1 MQEAAKRFDPALL
14 TPAECA
20 AAIDDLAAIERTAAH
35 LKALAAARVAETDLW
50 RRSGAKTPEED
61 LARRTGTS
69 VPRAKEQLDTARR
82 ATSQPA
88 LDRAAREG
96 RLSPEQAAAIADAAA
111 VDPAAEAG
119 LVERAGRE
127 SLRELRE
134 ECGRVK
140 QAATD
145 PEERHRRL
153 HRERRW
159 RTWTDADGGWNGH
172 LRTTPE
178 VGAAIEAVLQPE
190 RERRFDEARRA
201 GEQEPYEAY
210 AADAVVERLLRA
222 DDGAAAE
229 RTAPAKVAARQ
240 AKVIV
245 RVDWDALV
253 RGFPVAGEVCEIAGI
268 GPVPVS
274 VVEAMQATGDAFLA
288 AVVTRGTAVGRVV
301 HLGRKPTEHQVTALQ
316 WTDPCCR
323 VLGCTRTHTE
333 IDHRADWARTKV
345 TVLGLLDRLCSHHH
359 AKKTREGWALV
370 PGSGKRPMVPPDDPR
385 HPKHAKH
392 DRWARAG

>member
-1 MQEAAKRFDPALL
+1 MRFDPALL
-14 TPAECA
+14 TA
-20 AAIDDLAAIERTAAH
+20 AACEVALSDLCAMERSIAH
-35 LKALAAARVAETDLW
+35 LKGLAAARLAETELW

-69 VPRAKEQLDTARR
+69 VPRAREQLDTARR
-82 ATSQPA
+82 ATEQPA

-111 VDPAAEAG
+111 VDPAAEVR
-119 LVERAGRE
+119 LVERAETE

-134 ECGRVK
+134 ACGRVK

-153 HRERRW
+153 HRQRRW

-178 VGAAIEAVLQPE
+178 VGAAIEAVLQPV

-210 AADAVVERLLRA
+210 AADAVVDRLLRA
-222 DDGAAAE
+222 GDGEAAAPT
-229 RTAPAKVAARQ
+229 RAAARQ

-253 RGFPVAGEVCEIAGI
+253 RGFPVEGEVCEIAGI

-274 VVEAMQATGDAFLA
+274 VVEAILATGDAFLA
-288 AVVTRGTAVGRVV
+288 AVVTRGTAVAKVV
-301 HLGRKPTEHQVTALQ
+301 HLGRKPTETQVTALQ

-323 VLGCTRTHTE
+323 VLGCSRAHTE
-333 IDHRADWARTKV
+333 IDHRTDWARSKV
-345 TVLGLLDRLCSHHH
+345 TVLGLLDRLCGHHH
-359 AKKTREGWALV
+359 AKKTREGWELV
-370 PGSGKRPMVPPDDPR
+370 PGQGKRPMVPPDDPR
-385 HPKHAKH
+385 HPRF